1 MGGFAL
7 LLIFLL
13 LGEGIRALGVPLPGN
28 VLGMLLLTAA
38 LSLGLVRRA
47 WIEAAVRFLLD
58 HMALFFVPAGV
69 GLIAHT
75 GMLRSHWPAVSFA
88 VVLSFVVV
96 LYTSAFSF
104 RLFSGKKEPPRTID
118 ASGTGERSPE
128 GGKKS

>member
-1 MGGFAL
+1 MVGFAL
-7 LLIFLL
+7 MLIFLF

-28 VLGMLLLTAA
+28 ILGMLLLTAA

-47 WIEAAVRFLLD
+47 WIEGPVRFLLD
-58 HMALFFVPAGV
+58 NMALFFVPAGV
-69 GLIAHT
+69 GLVAHA
-75 GMLRSHWPAVSFA
+75 GMLRGYWAAVSFS
-88 VVLSFVVV
+88 VVFSFVVV

-104 RLFSGKKEPPRTID
+104 RLFSGKKGPPRTTD